1 MTPEQR
7 AREMSTAELRAVIAA
22 GTPEELRALADDI
35 GRDTLRHILLP
46 PAIPS
51 QAQCEALAAAI
62 ATATDE
68 TQLRKLRQKVGEW
81 DMETRQAEPEVQR
94 RIADLGRSVDH
105 RLAQL
110 RPPLPPQRCPSPTEP
125 AQWTSPTDEPLVGP
139 GSSNVAPTRRERP
152 ATSGDGGPAS
162 RMPFRGDGFDWM
174 RR

>member
-1 MTPEQR
+1 MTREP
-7 AREMSTAELRAVIAA
+7 REMSTAELRAVIAA
-22 GTPEELRALADDI
+22 GTPEELRALADEI
-35 GRDTLRHILLP
+35 GRDRLRSILLP

-51 QAQCEALAAAI
+51 QPQCEKLTAAI

-68 TQLRKLRQKVGEW
+68 AHLRKLRQRVSEW

-110 RPPLPPQRCPSPTEP
+110 RPPPPPQRCPSTTEP
-125 AQWTSPTDEPLVGP
+125 AQWTSPADEPLVGP
-139 GSSNVAPTRRERP
+139 ASSKVVDPPRRWERP
-152 ATSGDGGPAS
+152 ATSGDGGPAPRIS
-162 RMPFRGDGFDWM
+162 VGDGFDWV